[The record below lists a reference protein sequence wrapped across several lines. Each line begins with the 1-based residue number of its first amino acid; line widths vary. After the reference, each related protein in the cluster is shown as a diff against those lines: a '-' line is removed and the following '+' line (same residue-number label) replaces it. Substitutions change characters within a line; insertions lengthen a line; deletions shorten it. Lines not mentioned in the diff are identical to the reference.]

1 MIDEQL
7 PFMGME
13 TPSNYFKCIFYDG
26 HSLEEEKPS
35 NVDVKMEKPD
45 YDADTEDENMAQPV
59 EPEIQEISTE
69 NITQTMANAATSS
82 FSDTNPWILFEAGVT
97 CVLLS
102 DGSAA
107 TNSRGEK
114 IVQLREFHALSRN
127 QRQALVRQEVNRKVW
142 AHGSMGSFLEK
153 VSRRADDPERYGF
166 LC

>member
-1 MIDEQL
+1 MGRGRRWNVVDTLTIDEQL

-97 CVLLS
+97 CFVRPWINGILLGKS
-102 DGSAA
+102 IKTS
-107 TNSRGEK
+107 
-114 IVQLREFHALSRN
+114 
-127 QRQALVRQEVNRKVW
+127 
-142 AHGSMGSFLEK
+142 
-153 VSRRADDPERYGF
+153 
-166 LC
+166 